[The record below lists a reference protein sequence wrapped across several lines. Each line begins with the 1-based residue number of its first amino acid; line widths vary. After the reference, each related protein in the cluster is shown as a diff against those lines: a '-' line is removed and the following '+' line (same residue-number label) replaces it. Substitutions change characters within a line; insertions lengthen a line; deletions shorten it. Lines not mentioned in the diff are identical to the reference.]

1 MEKETIL
8 LLVLIIL
15 ILNLVWEFSHSKL
28 YTDLTGIPRTLHLIT
43 ASFSDVFW
51 IFLIFI
57 PISLIN
63 KSLEWIINPGGKEYI
78 LIIFFGLIIAI
89 LIEIINL
96 NLGRWAYKDLMPTL
110 FGIGIS
116 PLLQLAT
123 TGVLS
128 LLILKKFN
136 P

>member
-1 MEKETIL
+1 MQIEKIL
-8 LLVLIIL
+8 WLVLIIL
-15 ILNLVWEFSHSKL
+15 ILSFIWEFSHSKL
-28 YTDLTGIPRTLHLIT
+28 YNDLTGISPNIHLIT

>member
-78 LIIFFGLIIAI
+78 LIIFFGLVIAI
-89 LIEIINL
+89 LIETINL
-96 NLGRWAYKDLMPTL
+96 NLGRWTYKEIMPTL

-136 P
+136 L

>member
-1 MEKETIL
+1 MKKRKIIL
-8 LLVLIIL
+8 FALIVLVLNL
-15 ILNLVWEFSHSKL
+15 IWEFSHYQL
-28 YTDLTGIPRTLHLIT
+28 YNDLTGIPQTLHIIT

-51 IFLIFI
+51 VFIIFFFIFLINRSVEWMENPTKKDYFLI
-57 PISLIN
+57 VIFSLIT
-63 KSLEWIINPGGKEYI
+63 
-78 LIIFFGLIIAI
+78 AI
-89 LIEIINL
+89 LIETINL
-96 NLGRWAYKDLMPTL
+96 NLGRWAYRETMPVI
-110 FGIGIS
+110 FGVGVS